1 MIYATASI
9 PAHAKKISQTQKT
22 GLITA
27 IVSFETAMGKA
38 DYKTVINRSM
48 PPALL
53 NHIAAK
59 FGMQGADSEKLKGL
73 IIMQMSAAMQRV
85 KMVSFGM
92 DKKAIGYYEHSD
104 GTFYALIPSH
114 TIMEVKAKRFKAS
127 GQTLA
132 LMDGGKWYLLRVS
145 EPRQVGMVR
154 AVYPRFKSV
163 EFKIGSMEVV
173 K

>member
-1 MIYATASI
+1 
-9 PAHAKKISQTQKT
+9 
-22 GLITA
+22 
-27 IVSFETAMGKA
+27 
-38 DYKTVINRSM
+38 
-48 PPALL
+48 
-53 NHIAAK
+53 
-59 FGMQGADSEKLKGL
+59 
-73 IIMQMSAAMQRV
+73 
-85 KMVSFGM
+85 MVSFGM
-92 DKKAIGYYEHSD
+92 DKKAIGYHDLLD

-114 TIMEVKAKRFKAS
+114 TIMEVKARQNRFKAS

-163 EFKIGSMEVV
+163 EFKIGSVEVV